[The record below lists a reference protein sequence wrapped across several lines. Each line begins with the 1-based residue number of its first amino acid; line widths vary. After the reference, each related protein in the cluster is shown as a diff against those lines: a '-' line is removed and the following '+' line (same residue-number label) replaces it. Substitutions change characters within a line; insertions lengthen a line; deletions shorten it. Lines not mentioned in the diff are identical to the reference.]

1 LKQILS
7 WLNPKNLRISTIIV
21 PWLVGALY
29 LYAFAADRFISESV
43 LAVRS
48 NTETPTIISGLS
60 AIFPTAGNS
69 MRSDSL
75 TLRSYIHS
83 SDMLEVVD
91 KRLDLRTAYSAPRS
105 DFWFRLDKSANREEL
120 MKYYRDRVDVQYDDD
135 SGLLTIRTEAFDP
148 QYSARLNSLL
158 IELSERFIN
167 ETSHRIARAQMDF
180 SQSEQV
186 RAQEA
191 LEKAKQSVQAFQNQ
205 NGMLDPLAQAQA
217 NTGVTVELQATLARQ
232 EAELKGLLGYLSS
245 NAPQV
250 NALRLQIAGTR
261 AQLEAEKKR
270 GTASGAK
277 LNVLAGEFEALAAR
291 LQFAE
296 DAYKVATAAF
306 ENARIESV
314 RKLKTLVAVQTPGVP
329 QKAEQPRRAY
339 SLIALFLG
347 LSLLYGI
354 VRLVVATIEDHL
366 G

>member
-1 LKQILS
+1 LKQVLR
-7 WLNPKNLRISTIIV
+7 WLGPRNLRIGTIIA
-21 PWLVGALY
+21 PWLVGAVY
-29 LYAFAADRFISESV
+29 LYVFAADRFVSESV
-43 LAVRS
+43 VAVRS
-48 NTETPTIISGLS
+48 NTETPAIVSGLS

-83 SDMLEVVD
+83 SDMLEEVD
-91 KRLDLRTAYSAPRS
+91 KRLGLRAAYSAPRS
-105 DFWFRLDKSANREEL
+105 DFWFRLDKSATREEL
-120 MKYYRDRVDVQYDDD
+120 IEYYRDRVDVEYDDD
-135 SGLLTIRTEAFDP
+135 SGLLTIRTEAFEP
-148 QYSARLNSLL
+148 KYSARLNSLL

-167 ETSHRIARAQMDF
+167 ETSHRIARAQMAF

-186 RAQEA
+186 IAQDA
-191 LEKAKQSVQAFQNQ
+191 LEKAKVSVQEFQNQ

-245 NAPQV
+245 NASQV
-250 NALRLQIAGTR
+250 NALRQQIAGLR

-270 GTASGAK
+270 GTASGAR
-277 LNVLAGEFEALAAR
+277 LNILAGEYEALTAR

-296 DAYKVATAAF
+296 DAYKVATAGL
-306 ENARIESV
+306 ENSRLESV

-339 SLIALFLG
+339 SLLALFLG
-347 LSLLYGI
+347 LALLYGI
-354 VRLVVATIEDHL
+354 VRLAVATIEDHL